1 MAEAADTTAGD
12 DNCVLPPPR
21 ILRLATDPPRRTSI
35 PRVTLCTA
43 TPENGNR
50 SRKAGSSPTLKP
62 PDASSRPP
70 ESSAAH
76 SSASS
81 ETSPR
86 VVVVPAL
93 CTSVVDPASQ
103 DLPPAFFPSSAQE
116 TMTAFGFLSPGQQM
130 ATATRNCRTLAVLL
144 RLRVTQIVLGIVTL
158 VLGASACL
166 DPRARVTLSFGVP
179 TGSLTLLAACGHVRA
194 VRREGPAGLQRSSC
208 PRLGVLCVAVV
219 AVIANCLLLALSLLS
234 AGAGS
239 SQNQRSLGV
248 LLTCTTLPVLLVET
262 AASLVRWAWASR
274 KWTW

>member
-1 MAEAADTTAGD
+1 MAEATNAAALGD

-35 PRVTLCTA
+35 PRVTLCT
-43 TPENGNR
+43 TVQENGNR
-50 SRKAGSSPTLKP
+50 SRRASASPTFKP
-62 PDASSRPP
+62 AEETGGPSVQAASSD
-70 ESSAAH
+70 
-76 SSASS
+76 
-81 ETSPR
+81 TSPR

-93 CTSVVDPASQ
+93 CTSVVDPAGQ
-103 DLPPAFFPSSAQE
+103 DLPPLFFPSSAQE
-116 TMTAFGFLSPGQQM
+116 ETTTFGFLSPGQQL
-130 ATATRNCRTLAVLL
+130 ATATAMRSCRTLAVLL

-166 DPRARVTLSFGVP
+166 DPRARETLAFGVP
-179 TGSLTLLAACGHVRA
+179 TGSLTLLAASGHVRA
-194 VRREGPAGLQRSSC
+194 VRREGPTGLQRSAC
-208 PRLGVLCVAVV
+208 PRPAVLCVAVV
-219 AVIANCLLLALSLLS
+219 AVIANTFLLALSLLS

-274 KWTW
+274 KWTV